1 MCFVA
6 CLTKCLVSSSLG
18 KNEKEKFLRKR
29 GRRSM
34 NTVLQATKR
43 KAGSRSNLSG
53 IRKSGDIPA
62 NVYGYRTEATP
73 ITVDTKSFMKVIQQ
87 HGQNA
92 IFKLN
97 LEGQTV
103 NVVISEIQRCAL
115 KGNIKHIDFQA
126 INMSEELEVE
136 VPIVVI
142 GESIGAKEGGVL
154 NLPNRELK
162 IKVKPSQ
169 IPESIEIDVSSL
181 NVGDTIALGDIRH
194 TIGFEVL
201 HEDDFTLATVTPPAS
216 EPASSIDPP
225 VQDPIAIETPEAQ
238 A

>member
-1 MCFVA
+1 MCTAFF
-6 CLTKCLVSSSLG
+6 CLVSFPLG

-29 GRRSM
+29 GQRSM
-34 NTVLQATKR
+34 NTVLEVTKR

-53 IRKSGDIPA
+53 IRNSGGIPA

-73 ITVDTKSFMKVIQQ
+73 ISVDTTSFMKAIQTY
-87 HGQNA
+87 GQNA

-115 KGNIKHIDFQA
+115 KGNIKHVDFQA
-126 INMSEELEVE
+126 INMSEELEVD

-142 GESIGAKEGGVL
+142 GEPIGVKEGGVL

-162 IKVKPSQ
+162 IKVQPSQ
-169 IPESIEIDVSSL
+169 IPESIEIDVSEL
-181 NVGDTIALGDIRH
+181 RVGDTIALSNIRGK
-194 TIGFEVL
+194 IGFDVL

-225 VQDPIAIETPEAQ
+225 VQDPVAIETPEAQ

>member
-1 MCFVA
+1 MCTAFF
-6 CLTKCLVSSSLG
+6 CLVSSLLG

-29 GRRSM
+29 GQRSM
-34 NTVLQATKR
+34 NTVLEVTKR
-43 KAGSRSNLSG
+43 KAGSRSNLSE
-53 IRKSGDIPA
+53 IRNSGGIPA

-73 ITVDTKSFMKVIQQ
+73 ISVDTTSFMKAIQTY
-87 HGQNA
+87 GQNA

-115 KGNIKHIDFQA
+115 KGNIKHVDFQA
-126 INMSEELEVE
+126 INMSEELEVD

-142 GESIGAKEGGVL
+142 GEPIGVKEGGVL

-162 IKVKPSQ
+162 IKVQPSQ
-169 IPESIEIDVSSL
+169 IPESMEIDVSAL
-181 NVGDTIALGDIRH
+181 HVGDTIALSNIRGK
-194 TIGFEVL
+194 IGFDVL

-216 EPASSIDPP
+216 EPASSIDLP
-225 VQDPIAIETPEAQ
+225 VQDPVAIETPEAQ

>member
-1 MCFVA
+1 
-6 CLTKCLVSSSLG
+6 
-18 KNEKEKFLRKR
+18 
-29 GRRSM
+29 M
-34 NTVLQATKR
+34 NTVLEVTKR

-53 IRKSGDIPA
+53 IRNSGGIPA

-73 ITVDTKSFMKVIQQ
+73 IRVDTTSFMKSIQE

-103 NVVISEIQRCAL
+103 NVVINEIQRCAL
-115 KGNIKHIDFQA
+115 KGSIKHVDFQA
-126 INMSEELEVE
+126 INMSEELEVD

-162 IKVKPSQ
+162 IKVQPSQ
-169 IPESIEIDVSSL
+169 IPESIEIDVSAL
-181 NVGDTIALGDIRH
+181 RVGDTIALSDIRGK
-194 TIGFEVL
+194 IGFDVL

-225 VQDPIAIETPEAQ
+225 VQNPIAIEPPEAQ

>member
-1 MCFVA
+1 
-6 CLTKCLVSSSLG
+6 
-18 KNEKEKFLRKR
+18 
-29 GRRSM
+29 M
-34 NTVLQATKR
+34 NTVLDVTKR

-53 IRKSGDIPA
+53 IRNSGGIPA
-62 NVYGYRTEATP
+62 NFYGYRTEATP
-73 ITVDTKSFMKVIQQ
+73 IRVDTTSFMKAIQE

-103 NVVISEIQRCAL
+103 NVVINEIQRCAL
-115 KGNIKHIDFQA
+115 KGSIKHVDFQA
-126 INMSEELEVE
+126 INMSKELEVD
-136 VPIVVI
+136 VPIVVT
-142 GESIGAKEGGVL
+142 GESIGVKEGGVL

-162 IKVKPSQ
+162 IKVQPSQ
-169 IPESIEIDVSSL
+169 IPESIEIDVSAL
-181 NVGDTIALGDIRH
+181 RVGDTIALSDIRGK
-194 TIGFEVL
+194 IGFDVL

>member
-1 MCFVA
+1 MSTLLEV
-6 CLTKCLVSSSLG
+6 
-18 KNEKEKFLRKR
+18 
-29 GRRSM
+29 
-34 NTVLQATKR
+34 TKR
-43 KAGSRSNLSG
+43 KAGSRSMLSK
-53 IRKSGDIPA
+53 IRNSGGIPA
-62 NVYGYRTEATP
+62 NVYGYRTDATP
-73 ITVDTKSFMKVIQQ
+73 ISVDTTSFIKGIQA

-92 IFKLN
+92 MFKLN

-115 KGNIKHIDFQA
+115 KGNIKHVDFHA
-126 INMSEELEVE
+126 INMSEELEVD
-136 VPIVVI
+136 VPIVII

-169 IPESIEIDVSSL
+169 IPESIEIDVSAL
-181 NVGDTIALGDIRH
+181 NVGDTIALGDVRDK
-194 TIGFEVL
+194 IGFEVL
-201 HEDDFTLATVTPPAS
+201 QEDDFTLATVTPPAS

>member
-1 MCFVA
+1 MSTLLEV
-6 CLTKCLVSSSLG
+6 
-18 KNEKEKFLRKR
+18 
-29 GRRSM
+29 
-34 NTVLQATKR
+34 TKR
-43 KAGSRSNLSG
+43 KAGSRSMLSK
-53 IRKSGDIPA
+53 IRNSGGIPA
-62 NVYGYRTEATP
+62 NVYGYRTDATP
-73 ITVDTKSFMKVIQQ
+73 ISVDTTSFIKGIQA

-92 IFKLN
+92 MFKLN

-115 KGNIKHIDFQA
+115 KGNIKHVDFQA
-126 INMSEELEVE
+126 VNMSEELEVD
-136 VPIVVI
+136 VPIIVI
-142 GESIGAKEGGVL
+142 GEAIGAKEGGVL

-169 IPESIEIDVSSL
+169 IPESIEIDVSAL
-181 NVGDTIALGDIRH
+181 NVGDTIALGDVRDK
-194 TIGFEVL
+194 IGFEVL

>member
-1 MCFVA
+1 
-6 CLTKCLVSSSLG
+6 
-18 KNEKEKFLRKR
+18 
-29 GRRSM
+29 M
-34 NTVLQATKR
+34 NTVLEVTKR

-53 IRKSGDIPA
+53 IRNSGGIPA

-73 ITVDTKSFMKVIQQ
+73 IRVDTTSFMKAIQE

-103 NVVISEIQRCAL
+103 NVVINEIQRCAL

-126 INMSEELEVE
+126 INMSEELEVD

-142 GESIGAKEGGVL
+142 GESIGVKEGGVL
-154 NLPNRELK
+154 NLPNREVK
-162 IKVKPSQ
+162 IKVQPSE
-169 IPESIEIDVSSL
+169 IPESIEIDVSAL
-181 NVGDTIALGDIRH
+181 RVGDTIALSDIRGK
-194 TIGFEVL
+194 IGFDVL

-225 VQDPIAIETPEAQ
+225 VQNPIAIETPEAQ